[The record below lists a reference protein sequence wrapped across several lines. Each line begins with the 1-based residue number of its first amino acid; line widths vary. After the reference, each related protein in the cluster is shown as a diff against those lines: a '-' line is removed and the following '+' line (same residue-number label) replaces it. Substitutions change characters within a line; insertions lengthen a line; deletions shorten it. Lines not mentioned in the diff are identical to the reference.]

1 MSGGELILHNQQHTA
16 PSAHQY
22 IGKIAQRFSLY
33 VDLRFGGTPD
43 TFGGPKMNFEKKR
56 HENGKKSLRVL
67 DHKIPP
73 TSPILNPSTS
83 GEPPDNLLAGVSGF
97 LDPTNSFRGPKI
109 R

>member
-1 MSGGELILHNQQHTA
+1 
-16 PSAHQY
+16 
-22 IGKIAQRFSLY
+22 
-33 VDLRFGGTPD
+33 
-43 TFGGPKMNFEKKR
+43 MNFEKKR

-83 GEPPDNLLAGVSGF
+83 GEPPDNLLAGVLGF